1 MMRHCQACWRD
12 RMVQDF
18 FRHLSIRSQSARTMA
33 ISIKKLLIGISPS
46 NGSCRTPSEP
56 TSDVPKIAIAPHPA
70 RDKPK
75 QIIQEMRKARHTVDF
90 IFALR
95 SPDFAS
101 R

>member
-1 MMRHCQACWRD
+1 LPNLLARD

-18 FRHLSIRSQSARTMA
+18 FRHLSIRSQSAKTMA
-33 ISIKKLLIGISPS
+33 ISTKKLLIGISPN
-46 NGSCRTPSEP
+46 NGSCRTPSGP
-56 TSDVPKIAIAPHPA
+56 TSDVPKIASAPHPA

-75 QIIQEMRKARHTVDF
+75 QIIQEMRKARHTVDS

-95 SPDFAS
+95 APDFAS